1 MHITFIPQ
9 DRSKGIHHQPRS
21 SVLSIRKG
29 GDWART
35 TFPLTSH
42 PVPMFQKRFYEKL
55 NIVARH
61 KNEFAELTRPL
72 LFELLSREVFFM
84 AIRGI
89 LQIVATRV
97 LRVCTNSS
105 CRNRNNDCCKWRTF
119 QASAGTNLRDVEL
132 CLEGKHGMPPGI
144 AYKEEAELE
153 KMEEEIN
160 C

>member
-9 DRSKGIHHQPRS
+9 DRSKGIHHHQPRS
-21 SVLSIRKG
+21 SVLSIRKS
-29 GDWART
+29 GDSART

-42 PVPMFQKRFYEKL
+42 PVPMFQKRFYETL
-55 NIVARH
+55 NIIARH
-61 KNEFAELTRPL
+61 KNELTRLL
-72 LFELLSREVFFM
+72 LFELLSCDVFSI

-89 LQIVATRV
+89 LRIVAT
-97 LRVCTNSS
+97 RVCTNSS
-105 CRNRNNDCCKWRTF
+105 CRNRNNDCCKLRTF

-144 AYKEEAELE
+144 AYKEGAELE